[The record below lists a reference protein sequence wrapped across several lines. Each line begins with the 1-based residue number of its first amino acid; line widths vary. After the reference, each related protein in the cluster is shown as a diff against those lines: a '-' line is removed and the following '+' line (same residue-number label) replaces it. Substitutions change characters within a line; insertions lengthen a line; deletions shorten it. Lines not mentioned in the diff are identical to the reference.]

1 MNLREYI
8 SQGSPSEIRKY
19 ISQGESEAIE
29 FKESLSEWKEII
41 NTISAFSNTKG
52 GVILVGIND
61 CGKIS
66 GVITGKSTFEDL
78 TNKIKENTDP
88 KIYPHITTKVIDTKS
103 IIIIEIK
110 ESFDHLVLA
119 YGIPFKRVGKSTVR
133 VSKDEYSPR

>member
-1 MNLREYI
+1 MNLRE
-8 SQGSPSEIRKY
+8 Y

-78 TNKIKENTDP
+78 TNKIKENNRP
-88 KIYPHITTKVIDTKS
+88 
-103 IIIIEIK
+103 
-110 ESFDHLVLA
+110 
-119 YGIPFKRVGKSTVR
+119 
-133 VSKDEYSPR
+133 